1 MNYRGDFGQKR
12 LPNLENRSDVLR
24 QIDRKRKTE
33 RTGKNQNKNKAL
45 LETGSVDEN
54 RNLDSGAIKDHTHTH
69 THTHPICNHNAIS
82 RKDIYITEKTLFT
95 LDQNRF

>member
-54 RNLDSGAIKDHTHTH
+54 RNLDSGAIKDH
-69 THTHPICNHNAIS
+69 
-82 RKDIYITEKTLFT
+82 RKLPNYLIHGTFLGLTAGYSL
-95 LDQNRF
+95 